1 MGFRFSR
8 RMNIAPG
15 IRLNFRKSGI
25 SPSFGVRGARI
36 ALGRSGVRKTVGI
49 PGTGLFYAEV
59 SSTGTRRG
67 RRRRQAKTPPPP
79 QHRLDLGFFERL
91 LTLKDEQAF
100 VDGCKEY
107 VAGRASQALTHL
119 RQAVHLADGAFLA
132 GFLALEAGR
141 FAEAAAYLKQAAA
154 RPTSL
159 GKHFAKYG
167 LNVQLSLPIT
177 EEVTAHITPS
187 RRGALLGLVEAYQ
200 RQGEVKEALECLKQ
214 LRRDTPDDVVVNLSM
229 AELVY
234 EAAPN
239 DKRLARQIVAL
250 AGDVKNESC
259 VHAAL
264 MLYKATALRT
274 LGLNTAAGKVLTAA
288 LRKKRGRSEDL
299 LRALR
304 YERACLY
311 EDLGQ
316 TPPASQRVR
325 EALRRGPGL
334 RRRSLPVGAS
344 IGEDNGQRQNS
355 GKRMAEGR

>member
-1 MGFRFSR
+1 MGFRFFR

-15 IRLNFRKSGI
+15 VRLNFSKSGI
-25 SPSFGVRGARI
+25 SPSFGVRGARVTV
-36 ALGRSGVRKTVGI
+36 GRKGIRRTVGI
-49 PGTGLFYAEV
+49 PGTGLFYTEV
-59 SSTGTRRG
+59 SGTGARRG
-67 RRRRQAKTPPPP
+67 RRRAPAPPPP
-79 QHRLDLGFFERL
+79 RHKLDLGFFERL
-91 LTLKDEQAF
+91 LTPKGERAF

-107 VAGRASQALTHL
+107 VAGRTSQALAHL

-132 GFLALEAGR
+132 GFLALQAGR
-141 FAEAAAYLKQAAA
+141 FAEAATYLKQAAA

-167 LNVQLSLPIT
+167 LNVRISLPIT

-200 RQGEVKEALECLKQ
+200 RQGKIKEALACLKQ
-214 LRRDTPDDVVVNLSM
+214 LRRDTPEDVVVNLSM

-239 DKRLARQIVAL
+239 DKRLARQIVRL
-250 AGDVKNESC
+250 AGDVKNDSS

-264 MLYKATALRT
+264 MLYKARALRT
-274 LGLNTAAGKVLTAA
+274 LGLNTAAREVLTAA

-316 TPPASQRVR
+316 HRRARSEFEKIYA
-325 EALRRGPGL
+325 EAPDY
-334 RRRSLPVGAS
+334 
-344 IGEDNGQRQNS
+344 EDVAARLGIR
-355 GKRMAEGR
+355 

>member
-1 MGFRFSR
+1 MGFRFFR

-15 IRLNFRKSGI
+15 VRLNFSKSGI
-25 SPSFGVRGARI
+25 SPSFGFRGARI
-36 ALGRSGVRKTVGI
+36 TLGRGGIRKTVGI
-49 PGTGLFYAEV
+49 PGTGLFYTEV
-59 SSTGTRRG
+59 SGTGARRS
-67 RRRRQAKTPPPP
+67 RRQRQQVEAPPPS

-91 LTLKDEQAF
+91 LTPKDERAF

-107 VAGRASQALTHL
+107 VAGRSKQALVHL
-119 RQAVHLADGAFLA
+119 RRAVHLADGAFLA

-141 FAEAAAYLKQAAA
+141 FAEAATYLKQAAA

-200 RQGEVKEALECLKQ
+200 RQGKVKEALECLKQ

-229 AELVY
+229 VELVY

-239 DKRLARQIVAL
+239 DKRFARQIVTL
-250 AGDVKNESC
+250 ADDLKNESS

-264 MLYKATALRT
+264 MLYKARALRT
-274 LGLNTAAGKVLTAA
+274 LGLNTAAREVLTAA
-288 LRKKRGRSEDL
+288 LRKKRGRSEGL
-299 LRALR
+299 LRALC
-304 YERACLY
+304 YERALVYEELGQRRRARAELEKLYAENADY
-311 EDLGQ
+311 EDVAGRLG
-316 TPPASQRVR
+316 
-325 EALRRGPGL
+325 
-334 RRRSLPVGAS
+334 
-344 IGEDNGQRQNS
+344 I
-355 GKRMAEGR
+355 K

>member
-1 MGFRFSR
+1 
-8 RMNIAPG
+8 
-15 IRLNFRKSGI
+15 
-25 SPSFGVRGARI
+25 
-36 ALGRSGVRKTVGI
+36 
-49 PGTGLFYAEV
+49 
-59 SSTGTRRG
+59 
-67 RRRRQAKTPPPP
+67 
-79 QHRLDLGFFERL
+79 
-91 LTLKDEQAF
+91 

-107 VAGRASQALTHL
+107 VAGRSKQALVHL
-119 RQAVHLADGAFLA
+119 RESVHLADGAFVA
-132 GFLALEAGR
+132 GFLALEAGL

-167 LNVQLSLPIT
+167 LNMQLSLPIT

-187 RRGALLGLVEAYQ
+187 RRGVLLGLVEAYQ
-200 RQGEVKEALECLKQ
+200 RQGKVKEALACLKQ

-264 MLYKATALRT
+264 MLYKTRALRT
-274 LGLNTAAGKVLTAA
+274 LGLNTAAREVLTAA

-316 TPPASQRVR
+316 HRRARSEFEKLYA
-325 EALRRGPGL
+325 EAPDY
-334 RRRSLPVGAS
+334 
-344 IGEDNGQRQNS
+344 EDMTAWLGI
-355 GKRMAEGR
+355 K

>member
-1 MGFRFSR
+1 MGFRFFR
-8 RMNIAPG
+8 RTNIAPG
-15 IRLNFRKSGI
+15 VRLNFSKSGI

-36 ALGRSGVRKTVGI
+36 TLGRGGVRKTVGI
-49 PGTGLFYAEV
+49 PGTGLFYTEV
-59 SSTGTRRG
+59 SGTEARRG
-67 RRRRQAKTPPPP
+67 RRRGQAAAPPPP
-79 QHRLDLGFFERL
+79 QHKLDLGFFERL
-91 LTLKDEQAF
+91 LTPKGERAF

-107 VAGRASQALTHL
+107 VTGRASQAMTHL
-119 RQAVHLADGAFLA
+119 RQAAHLADGAFLA
-132 GFLALEAGR
+132 GFLALEAGQ
-141 FAEAAAYLKQAAA
+141 FAEAATYLKQAAA

-200 RQGEVKEALECLKQ
+200 RQGKVKEALACLKQ

-239 DKRLARQIVAL
+239 DKRLARQIVTL
-250 AGDVKNESC
+250 AGDVKNQSC

-264 MLYKATALRT
+264 MLYKARALRT
-274 LGLNTAAGKVLTAA
+274 LGLNTAAREVLTAA
-288 LRKKRGRSEDL
+288 LRKKRGRGEEL
-299 LRALR
+299 RRALR

-311 EDLGQ
+311 HDLGQ
-316 TPPASQRVR
+316 HRRARSEFEKLYA
-325 EALRRGPGL
+325 EAPDYEDVAARLELR
-334 RRRSLPVGAS
+334 
-344 IGEDNGQRQNS
+344 
-355 GKRMAEGR
+355 

>member
-1 MGFRFSR
+1 MGFRFFR

-15 IRLNFRKSGI
+15 IRLNFSKSGI

-36 ALGRSGVRKTVGI
+36 TLGRSGVRKTVGI
-49 PGTGLFYAEV
+49 PGTGLFYTEV
-59 SSTGTRRG
+59 SGTGTRQG
-67 RRRRQAKTPPPP
+67 RRRRQATAPPPP
-79 QHRLDLGFFERL
+79 QHKLDLGFFERL
-91 LTLKDEQAF
+91 LTPKDEQAF

-107 VAGRASQALTHL
+107 VAGRAGQALPHL

-132 GFLALEAGR
+132 GFLALDAGR
-141 FAEAAAYLKQAAA
+141 FAEAATYLKQAVA

-167 LNVQLSLPIT
+167 LNMQLSLPIT
-177 EEVTAHITPS
+177 EEVTAHIAPS
-187 RRGALLGLVEAYQ
+187 RRGVLLGLVEAYQ
-200 RQGEVKEALECLKQ
+200 RQGKVKEALECLKQ

-239 DKRLARQIVAL
+239 DKRLARQIVTL
-250 AGDVKNESC
+250 AGDVKNDSS

-264 MLYKATALRT
+264 MLYKARALRT
-274 LGLNTAAGKVLTAA
+274 LGLHTAAREVLTAA
-288 LRKKRGRSEDL
+288 LRRKRGRSEDL

-316 TPPASQRVR
+316 HRRARSEFEKLYA
-325 EALRRGPGL
+325 EAPDY
-334 RRRSLPVGAS
+334 
-344 IGEDNGQRQNS
+344 EDVAARLGI
-355 GKRMAEGR
+355 K

>member
-1 MGFRFSR
+1 MGFRFFR
-8 RMNIAPG
+8 RVNVAPG
-15 IRLNFRKSGI
+15 IRLNFSKSGI

-36 ALGRSGVRKTVGI
+36 TLGRSGIRKTIGI
-49 PGTGLFYAEV
+49 PGTGLFYTEV
-59 SSTGTRRG
+59 SG
-67 RRRRQAKTPPPP
+67 RKARQDHRRRQAESPSQP
-79 QHRLDLGFFERL
+79 QHKLDLGFFERL
-91 LTLKDEQAF
+91 LTPKEERAF

-107 VAGRASQALTHL
+107 LAGRTKQALIHL

-132 GFLALEAGR
+132 GFLALEAGQ

-154 RPTSL
+154 RHTSL

-167 LNVQLSLPIT
+167 LNMQLSLPIT
-177 EEVTAHITPS
+177 EELTAHITPS

-200 RQGEVKEALECLKQ
+200 RQGKVKEALACLKQ
-214 LRRDTPDDVVVNLSM
+214 LRREMPDDVVVNLSM

-250 AGDVKNESC
+250 AGDLKNESS

-264 MLYKATALRT
+264 MLYKARALRT
-274 LGLNTAAGKVLTAA
+274 LGLNTAAREVLTAA
-288 LRKKRGRSEDL
+288 LRKKRGRSEEL

-316 TPPASQRVR
+316 HRRARSEFEKLYA
-325 EALRRGPGL
+325 EAPDYEDVTARLGL
-334 RRRSLPVGAS
+334 R
-344 IGEDNGQRQNS
+344 
-355 GKRMAEGR
+355 